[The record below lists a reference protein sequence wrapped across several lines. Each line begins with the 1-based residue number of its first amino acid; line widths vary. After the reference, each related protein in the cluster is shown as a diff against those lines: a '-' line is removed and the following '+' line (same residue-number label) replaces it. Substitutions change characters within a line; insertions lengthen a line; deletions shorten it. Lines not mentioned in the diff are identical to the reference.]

1 MLKRGQKKTWAN
13 SAIADG
19 QTPCICWGS
28 APMGGFGGLGASP
41 STHSPETG
49 ARHRFVCKVCTAVAL
64 RLLRS
69 LRASRRYFCRGEHLV
84 H

>member
-1 MLKRGQKKTWAN
+1 
-13 SAIADG
+13 
-19 QTPCICWGS
+19 
-28 APMGGFGGLGASP
+28 MGGFGGLGASL